1 MIQMYVKEIISTNAV
16 IGERVYKGSDL
27 FEIRRIDR
35 QTALELNTEKQ
46 QPSFLGLG
54 AFETYLITHKAIAP
68 KTARNYFYS
77 VRKFVKWLNNRNP
90 TEAEATE
97 YYRYLQA
104 QGYANSTIANKVY
117 ALNHY
122 FQFLGKKIRLTPP
135 KKHTRQPSFLTVEE
149 AQNLVK
155 VIPNLRDR
163 AIVAALL
170 YTGMRVGELCNLDF
184 DDLHLEDQEI
194 IVRDTKNYHDRK
206 VIVSEECINTFKEY
220 LDSLPYSDKQAV
232 LLFRKRRRISR
243 NRVYAIVKQ
252 YGQRAGIKKNVT
264 PHVLR
269 HTLATNMIAHGASII
284 EVKEQL
290 GHRSLQSTLQYI
302 HLQIDQRKT
311 LYEKHCPQFLQK

>member
-1 MIQMYVKEIISTNAV
+1 MIQMKCKEITSTNAL
-16 IGERVYKGSDL
+16 IGEGIYKDNDL
-27 FEIRRIDR
+27 FEIKKINR
-35 QTALELNTEKQ
+35 QTASKLNTEKQ
-46 QPSFLGLG
+46 SDFPGLE
-54 AFETYLITHKAIAP
+54 AFETYLITQKGISP
-68 KTARNYFYS
+68 RTARNYFYS
-77 VRKFVKWLNNRNP
+77 VKKFVRWLNNRNP
-90 TEAEATE
+90 TEGEATG
-97 YYRYLQA
+97 YYRYLQG
-104 QGYANSTIANKVY
+104 QGYTNSTIANKVH

-122 FQFLGKKIRLTPP
+122 FQFLGKKIKLTPP
-135 KKHTRQPSFLTVEE
+135 KWHKRQPNFLTVEE

-206 VIVSEECINTFKEY
+206 VIVSKECINAFKEY
-220 LDSLPYSDKQAV
+220 LDSLPYADKQAV
-232 LLFRKRRRISR
+232 FPSRKRKRISR

-252 YGQRAGIKKNVT
+252 YGRLAGIKKKVT

-269 HTLATNMIAHGASII
+269 HTLATNMIAQGASVI

-302 HLQIDQRKT
+302 HLQIDQRKA
-311 LYEKHCPQFLQK
+311 LYDVHCPQFLQQ